1 VALIVAAPNLSAEV
15 IALSSSA
22 PAATGKDLVVVDP
35 TTSGVSVPGND
46 LGDDDRTGLHVLYPD
61 SADALHSGSISGKI
75 SPANPLALPASPPG
89 VKGVFGAKVFAV
101 DATNGAAMG
110 ATIGGWS
117 CMAPGPAQFDGKY
130 EIDTWRWGTATL
142 FMWRHCKAQ
151 SMLCRFIRRLF
162 RSAGIRLATR
172 AGRRF
177 RDAWCPRWTL
187 VSRLE
192 RGPGLGS

>member
-46 LGDDDRTGLHVLYPD
+46 LGDDDRTGLRVLYPD

-75 SPANPLALPASPPG
+75 FPANPLALPASPPG

-130 EIDTWRWGTATL
+130 EIDGLAVGHSYTVYAEALQGAVDALPFYTAIVSLRRNTVSDPGWRPLQGCVVPAVDVSFTA
-142 FMWRHCKAQ
+142 R
-151 SMLCRFIRRLF
+151 
-162 RSAGIRLATR
+162 TR
-172 AGRRF
+172 
-177 RDAWCPRWTL
+177 P
-187 VSRLE
+187 
-192 RGPGLGS
+192 GP

>member
-1 VALIVAAPNLSAEV
+1 VALIVAAPNLSDEV

-46 LGDDDRTGLHVLYPD
+46 LGDDDRTGLRVLYPD

-75 SPANPLALPASPPG
+75 FPANPLALPASPPG

-117 CMAPGPAQFDGKY
+117 CMAPGPAQFDGTY
-130 EIDTWRWGTATL
+130 EIDGLAVGYSYTVYAEALQGAVDASPFYTAIVSLRRNTVSDPGWRPLQGCVVPAVDVSFTA
-142 FMWRHCKAQ
+142 R
-151 SMLCRFIRRLF
+151 
-162 RSAGIRLATR
+162 TR
-172 AGRRF
+172 
-177 RDAWCPRWTL
+177 P
-187 VSRLE
+187 
-192 RGPGLGS
+192 GP